1 MVVAKMWSRNIDYYL
16 RDNEE
21 NQETIPVMVL
31 KQQYIKF
38 NKCVCCII

>member
-21 NQETIPVMVL
+21 NQETIPVMML
-31 KQQYIKF
+31 KQQYPIS
-38 NKCVCCII
+38 NLINVSAV